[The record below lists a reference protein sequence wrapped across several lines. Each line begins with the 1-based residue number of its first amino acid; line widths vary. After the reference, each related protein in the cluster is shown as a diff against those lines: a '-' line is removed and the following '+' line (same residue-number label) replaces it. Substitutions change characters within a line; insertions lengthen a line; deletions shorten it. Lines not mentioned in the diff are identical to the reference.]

1 MISKLLLMQKM
12 LMMSLTLK
20 SANPQGSGRDQTLRK
35 AWNSSVIDI
44 QQYQKKKQKGVFTFT
59 EIPSFSLSLSE
70 NLIEYKAATTDDLEW
85 WICKFLG

>member
-44 QQYQKKKQKGVFTFT
+44 QQYQKKKQKGVHLHRNSFIFTLPFRKLDR
-59 EIPSFSLSLSE
+59 IQSSY
-70 NLIEYKAATTDDLEW
+70 N
-85 WICKFLG
+85 